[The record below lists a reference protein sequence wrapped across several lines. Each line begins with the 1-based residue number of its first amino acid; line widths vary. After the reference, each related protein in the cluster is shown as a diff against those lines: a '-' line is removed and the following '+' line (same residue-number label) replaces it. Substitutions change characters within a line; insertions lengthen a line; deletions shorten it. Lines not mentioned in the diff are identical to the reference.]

1 MALVVVRC
9 AIRLHCGVSVDVSSS
24 IQKAQAKS
32 AIAAPWFAVGNTG
45 FAVLAFVV
53 EFASIM
59 AVSVASGIAYHLYA
73 YDTPGQ
79 INVYLALGGLTGLLY
94 TLPFAYRDEYDIEDF
109 LEGRR
114 ASMRIFMVWNYAFL
128 GLAVIGF
135 LSKTTGVYSRG
146 WLVLFYIVGLVAVI
160 AIDAGID
167 AVLKLA
173 ITRGHIDR
181 RRLMLV
187 GAKDEIARTLAE
199 MEASTASVRV
209 VATGVL
215 PEPAAEGS
223 RQLDD
228 ILADIVGQARLA
240 RVEDI
245 VVLMDWSQAPRIESI
260 VNALAVMPVGIH
272 VGAASVIGRF
282 SDPRIARFGGTTALS
297 LTYAPLG
304 PLQTMIKRIFDLVI
318 ATLALVLL
326 LPLLVVIAA
335 LIKLDSQGPVFFR
348 QRRRG
353 YNQEEFRIWKFR
365 TMTTLEDGDKVTQA
379 TRDDQRVT
387 RVGRWLR
394 KLNFDELPQVFN
406 VLSGEMSLVGPR
418 PHAVAHDIHFE
429 KRILDYPRRLNV
441 KPGITGWAQVHGYRG
456 ATETEDDMRHRVE
469 YDIHYIENWSI
480 VLDLYI
486 LALTLLSPKAYR
498 NAY

>member
-1 MALVVVRC
+1 M
-9 AIRLHCGVSVDVSSS
+9 SSS
-24 IQKAQAKS
+24 IQKAQVEG
-32 AIAAPWFAVGNTG
+32 AIAAPRLAVGKTG
-45 FAVLAFVV
+45 FAILAFVV
-53 EFASIM
+53 EFAAILT
-59 AVSVASGIAYHLYA
+59 ASVASGIVYHLYA
-73 YDTPGQ
+73 YANPGD
-79 INVYLALGGLTGLLY
+79 IDVYLALGGLTGLLY

-135 LSKTTGVYSRG
+135 LTKTTGVYSRG
-146 WLVLFYIVGLVAVI
+146 WLVLFYVAGLVAVI

-167 AVLKLA
+167 AALKLA
-173 ITRGHIDR
+173 FARGHIER

-187 GAKDEIARTLAE
+187 GSPEEIARAMTE
-199 MEASTASVRV
+199 MGAGNASVRV

-215 PEPAAEGS
+215 PEPACEES
-223 RQLDD
+223 RQLND
-228 ILADIVGQARLA
+228 ILDDFVGRARLN

-260 VNALAVMPVGIH
+260 VNGLSVMPVGIH

-282 SDPRIARFGGTTALS
+282 ADPRIARFGGTTALS
-297 LTYAPLG
+297 LTTAPLG
-304 PLQTMIKRIFDLVI
+304 PLQAVIKRIFDLVV
-318 ATLALVLL
+318 ASLALVLL
-326 LPLLVVIAA
+326 SPLLVVIAA
-335 LIKLDSQGPVFFR
+335 LIKLDTQGPVFFR

-365 TMTTLEDGDKVTQA
+365 TMTTLEDGDKITQA
-379 TRDDQRVT
+379 TRGDLRVT